1 MAPQESPLT
10 FFPSTTNMTTAGRE
24 IVGHDITT
32 SLILLEKTR
41 GVVIAREGK
50 IVTMSV
56 FRDSSDAPGSLS
68 RDIYVRKGKAW
79 ERKRK
84 DPKKYLTPPDPPHG
98 AIEAEINGV
107 KYWTMHPLT
116 DEDRRWLSNLISHTP
131 LQGQNNFVVAHSVI
145 R

>member
-1 MAPQESPLT
+1 MALQESPLP

-24 IVGHDITT
+24 IVGYEITP
-32 SLILLEKTR
+32 SIILKEKTR
-41 GVVIAREGK
+41 GVVIAPEGK
-50 IVTMSV
+50 TFTMSV
-56 FRDSSDAPGSLS
+56 FRESSDAPGSLS

-79 ERKRK
+79 KFKGK
-84 DPKKYLTPPDPPHG
+84 DPKKYLAPPDPPPG

-116 DEDRRWLSNLISHTP
+116 DEEKKRLRELISQTP
-131 LQGQNNFVVAHSVI
+131 LQGRATSIVAHSVI

>member
-1 MAPQESPLT
+1 MALQESPLP

-24 IVGHDITT
+24 IVGCEITT
-32 SLILLEKTR
+32 SPILLEKTR

-50 IVTMSV
+50 TVTMSV
-56 FRDSSDAPGSLS
+56 FRESSASPGSLS

-79 ERKRK
+79 RFKRK
-84 DPKKYLTPPDPPHG
+84 DPKKYLTPPDPPPG

-107 KYWTMHPLT
+107 KCWTMHPLT
-116 DEDRRWLSNLISHTP
+116 DEDKKWLSNLISQTP
-131 LQGQNNFVVAHSVI
+131 LQGRNIFVVAHSVI